1 MHACTS
7 SLLNT
12 RKEKKSKKVRLHG
25 MQLIETFQTSGIQYN
40 EVAFISSRNWML
52 FLHIFKDKRRETVW
66 ISYKKLEN
74 TLQRQ
79 SSMILTKFIK
89 MCVEKARKNQTF
101 RGFKFSLFLSGLKQ
115 LKKARRRYTLFFIRT
130 FFYRNLQPEI
140 WQNIKNMLRTY
151 PKNNFIFKAFTFLS
165 PENLNYIMSFMES

>member
-1 MHACTS
+1 
-7 SLLNT
+7 
-12 RKEKKSKKVRLHG
+12 

-89 MCVEKARKNQTF
+89 MCVEKARKN
-101 RGFKFSLFLSGLKQ
+101 
-115 LKKARRRYTLFFIRT
+115 
-130 FFYRNLQPEI
+130 
-140 WQNIKNMLRTY
+140 
-151 PKNNFIFKAFTFLS
+151 
-165 PENLNYIMSFMES
+165 